1 MANTPLVKTVRTH
14 AAIDRATPARL
25 WGWCA
30 FIVLVGIAVRVVWFV
45 QFEYELPFPVA
56 MTMTGHGWAG
66 AQDAFFGDVAPASGD
81 LTRAFAPGYG
91 GLTLGLAEL
100 AGGSTA
106 TPHKLAINLLIV
118 QTGLIALATLIT
130 FALARRVLF
139 GYAALVPSILITL
152 SIALIELPGGLAP
165 QIPLMFLIILAIWQI
180 TILRERLPDGTNP
193 KLVLLT
199 ISAGFTFG
207 AAVLFN
213 PAALLLVPLVLWW
226 AFRGLGT
233 DHAVLFLVAVVLLP
247 ASWLA
252 VIQTQT
258 VDGIPADQASAW
270 IQQDAGNLP
279 NSLETLGNRVYSV
292 ATPWN
297 ARFARGT
304 YASENWN
311 YEWILPLS
319 IRSDSN
325 YLAIT
330 RGLIAL
336 FMILFV
342 GLIFLGILALC
353 AEGAGSAAR
362 LLALPVITLP
372 FATILSADG
381 NTLRIAALPFLMI
394 ALTLGWV
401 WLSEKFRPYFEARRA
416 PKPVE
421 WT

>member
-1 MANTPLVKTVRTH
+1 MKTVRTH

-30 FIVLVGIAVRVVWFV
+30 FIVLVGIAARVVWFV
-45 QFEYELPFPVA
+45 EFEYELPFPVEGFPGS
-56 MTMTGHGWAG
+56 GHLWALALSLSEG
-66 AQDAFFGDVAPASGD
+66 APSSLE

-91 GLTLGLAEL
+91 GLVRGLREL
-100 AGGSTA
+100 AGGSA
-106 TPHKLAINLLIV
+106 ASAHALLVNLLVV

-180 TILRERLPDGTNP
+180 TILRERLPEGSDP

-199 ISAGFTFG
+199 ISAGFTIG
-207 AAVLFN
+207 VAILFN
-213 PAALLLVPLVLWW
+213 PAVLLLAPLVVWW
-226 AFRGLGT
+226 SFRGLGT
-233 DHAVLFLVAVVLLP
+233 DHATLLLVAVVLLP

-258 VDGIPADQASAW
+258 ADGIPTEQAKSW

-279 NSLETLGNRVYSV
+279 NSLETFGNRVYMV
-292 ATPWN
+292 GTPWN
-297 ARFARGT
+297 ARFARGSYSST
-304 YASENWN
+304 NWN

-319 IRSDSN
+319 VRSDSN
-325 YLAIT
+325 YLAVT
-330 RGLIAL
+330 RGLIAF

-342 GLIFLGILALC
+342 ALILLGILALC

-372 FATILSADG
+372 FATFFSADG

-394 ALTLGWV
+394 ALTLGWA
-401 WLSEKFRPYFEARRA
+401 WLSENLRPYIHERRA